1 MLLIYRQNKGG
12 NNMPQ
17 ERKESEVIYN
27 GSSTWKNLDTGAII
41 EANDVIKKTSRN
53 GIMITYLTAIIQ
65 LIDNL
70 GNRKMHVVTYILEN
84 MEKSTNTLIITITEI
99 AKKSELSRQ
108 TVSDTLH
115 ILEESQIITKNTG
128 AIMIH
133 SNLLQRGNHSQEKY
147 LLARFQE
154 WGKDEEG

>member
-1 MLLIYRQNKGG
+1 
-12 NNMPQ
+12 MPQ

-27 GSSTWKNLDTGAII
+27 GSSRWKNLDTGEII

-53 GIMITYLTAIIQ
+53 GFMITYLTAIIQ

-70 GNRKMHVVTYILEN
+70 GNRKMQVVKYILEN
-84 MEKSTNTLIITITEI
+84 MEKSTNTLIITTTEL
-99 AKKSELSRQ
+99 AKKSKVSRQ
-108 TVSDTLH
+108 TVSDTLK
-115 ILEESQIITKNTG
+115 ILEESQIIARKTG

-133 SNLLQRGNHSQEKY
+133 SNLVHRGNHSKEKY

-154 WGKDEEG
+154 WGKDDEGLDI

>member
-27 GSSTWKNLDTGAII
+27 GSSRWKNLDTGEII

-53 GIMITYLTAIIQ
+53 GFMITYVTAIIE

-70 GNRKMHVVTYILEN
+70 DNSNIKVVKYRLKNR
-84 MEKSTNTLIITITEI
+84 
-99 AKKSELSRQ
+99 
-108 TVSDTLH
+108 
-115 ILEESQIITKNTG
+115 
-128 AIMIH
+128 
-133 SNLLQRGNHSQEKY
+133 EKY
-147 LLARFQE
+147 NNKLILTTEQIE
-154 WGKDEEG
+154 